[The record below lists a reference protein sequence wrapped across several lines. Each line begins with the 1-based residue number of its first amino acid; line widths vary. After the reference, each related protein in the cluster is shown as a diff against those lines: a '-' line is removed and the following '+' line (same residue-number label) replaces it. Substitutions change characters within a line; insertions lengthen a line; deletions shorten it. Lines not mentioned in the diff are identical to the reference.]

1 MVGSVSSQRHH
12 SLWSATS
19 EESPLDAPA
28 AKGALHTHTAI
39 VGAGYT
45 GLSAALHLA
54 ERGFDVTVVEA
65 GDVGSGASGANGGQ
79 VIPGLKRD
87 PRDLERIFGAAASS
101 LIELFGDAAQSVFA
115 LIDRHSIRCAPSRKG
130 WILAAHSPGALSMID
145 ERCRDWRSRG
155 ADVEVLSA
163 DAIKSLTGSGA
174 YAGGL
179 IDRRAGSIQ
188 PLAYARGLA
197 RAAQANGVVLFENS
211 RAHSLLREGGAWRL
225 VGSDFDI
232 RAERVVIATDAYSGS
247 LLPALER
254 SLLTVSS
261 LQIATEPLP
270 AEIDATIL
278 PAGACLSETRKV
290 AVYMRKGPRGE
301 LLIGGRGP
309 VGNRRPDSLY
319 RVIHSQLV
327 KIFPAVRNLQVKY
340 RWQGKVG
347 LTFDELPHLHEP
359 EPGLHIGLGY
369 NGRGVAAATVMGK
382 VIADRISGGAL
393 ADTIPVTKL
402 SGIPWRSVRQP
413 MLAAAISYYRLRDR
427 LGLGA

>member
-1 MVGSVSSQRHH
+1 MVGSVTLQRHQ

-19 EESPLDAPA
+19 EEPPLDASA
-28 AKGALHTHTAI
+28 AKGALHTHIAI

-79 VIPGLKRD
+79 VIPGLKQD
-87 PRDLERIFGAAASS
+87 PRDLERIFGAASSS

-130 WILAAHSPGALSMID
+130 WILAAHSPGALSMIGA
-145 ERCRDWRSRG
+145 RWRDWHSRG
-155 ADVEVLSA
+155 ADVELLSI
-163 DAIKSLTGSGA
+163 DDIKMLTGSNA

-225 VGSDFDI
+225 GGSDFDI

-270 AEIDATIL
+270 AEIDAAIL

-347 LTFDELPHLHEP
+347 LTSDELPHLHEP

-382 VIADRISGGAL
+382 VIADRIAGGAL
-393 ADTIPVTKL
+393 ADAIPVTKL